1 MTASSRTL
9 VAVSRQMGAG
19 GAYVGQAV
27 ARQVGIRYVDRELLD
42 EAAKILGRDPAELA
56 NLEERVSSLWSRMAG
71 VLAWG
76 APEAAYVPPP
86 MPSLYEDDLF
96 AVESRIIREI
106 AAREDAVFV
115 GRGAGWLL
123 RSEAGLL
130 TVFLHAPD
138 EVRVERVMRTYD
150 LANRAAALE
159 LVRESDHQRSRF
171 LESLGGRSW
180 LDLSRYH
187 LSLDTGAISLDD
199 AAAVITG
206 LVMPRRIAL
215 QAGSCQTRGT
225 IERP

>member
-1 MTASSRTL
+1 MSASSRIL

-27 ARQVGIRYVDRELLD
+27 ARQLGVRYVDRELLD
-42 EAAKILGRDPAELA
+42 EAAKILGRDRAELES
-56 NLEERVSSLWSRMAG
+56 LEERVTSLWSRMAG

-86 MPSLYEDDLF
+86 MPSFYEDDLF

-115 GRGAGWLL
+115 GRGAGWIL
-123 RSEAGLL
+123 RAEAGLL

-150 LANRAAALE
+150 VTERAAALE

-171 LESLGGRSW
+171 LESLGGLSW
-180 LDLSRYH
+180 RDLSRYH
-187 LSLDTGAISLDD
+187 LSIDTGAIGLDD
-199 AAAVITG
+199 AAAVISG
-206 LVMPRRIAL
+206 LVTARRGRA
-215 QAGSCQTRGT
+215 
-225 IERP
+225 

>member
-1 MTASSRTL
+1 MSASSRIL
-9 VAVSRQMGAG
+9 VALSRQMGAG
-19 GAYVGQAV
+19 GAYIGQAV
-27 ARQVGIRYVDRELLD
+27 ARQLGVRYVGREVLD
-42 EAAKILGRDPAELA
+42 EAAKILGRDRAELES
-56 NLEERVSSLWSRMAG
+56 LEERVTSLWSRMAG

-86 MPSLYEDDLF
+86 MPSFYEDDLF

-106 AAREDAVFV
+106 ASREDAVFV

-150 LANRAAALE
+150 VTQRAAALE

-171 LESLGGRSW
+171 LESLGGLSW

-187 LSLDTGAISLDD
+187 LSIDTGAIGLDD
-199 AAAVITG
+199 AAAVIAG
-206 LVMPRRIAL
+206 LVASRRGRA
-215 QAGSCQTRGT
+215 
-225 IERP
+225 